1 MAFGLERYA
10 LLSALAFASSR
21 VCRRA
26 ASSGGAFCEVEGVD
40 YRRPAWR
47 RMVTSVSVLIR
58 HALAF
63 LDHTPQHG
71 DQLDQNNDTAAA
83 MPLKLVL
90 HTGLS
95 GASSGRPQV

>member
-10 LLSALAFASSR
+10 FLSALAFASSR
-21 VCRRA
+21 ACRRA
-26 ASSGGAFCEVEGVD
+26 AGSGDAFCEGVD

-71 DQLDQNNDTAAA
+71 DQLDQSNDTAAA
-83 MPLKLVL
+83 IPLKLVL